1 MYEPLCI
8 FAWLDARGECL
19 WCRSFYRQDDGS
31 TLTVTGTVSG
41 AFSANGQT
49 HDFTMIY
56 TRQ

>member
-1 MYEPLCI
+1 MLVVPILLSAPEN
-8 FAWLDARGECL
+8 G
-19 WCRSFYRQDDGS
+19 
-31 TLTVTGTVSG
+31 VTGTVSG